1 MSVLNPQ
8 KPRHFEVSCL
18 FSDKTMPKKSRL
30 ETPFCPV
37 RSSPLHGLD
46 AEARQADNASEYF
59 KYKVEFCYKYLY
71 IYNIVYRY
79 VIHNMS
85 LLQYTYILKST
96 RHTLKTK
103 ILKKLSE
110 STPQGSSIFERGGP
124 GPGICS
130 RYRLA
135 VGQVKSGR
143 CSGSAA
149 LTMLDE

>member
-1 MSVLNPQ
+1 MALML
-8 KPRHFEVSCL
+8 KR
-18 FSDKTMPKKSRL
+18 DKRITHPSI
-30 ETPFCPV
+30 
-37 RSSPLHGLD
+37 SSTRWNF
-46 AEARQADNASEYF
+46 ATNI
-59 KYKVEFCYKYLY
+59 YLY
-71 IYNIVYRY
+71 IYIIVYRY

-135 VGQVKSGR
+135 VGQVKKW
-143 CSGSAA
+143 
-149 LTMLDE
+149 TMLGKRSSDDVGRMMGITLEYMENIWAFFGGFIMENHM